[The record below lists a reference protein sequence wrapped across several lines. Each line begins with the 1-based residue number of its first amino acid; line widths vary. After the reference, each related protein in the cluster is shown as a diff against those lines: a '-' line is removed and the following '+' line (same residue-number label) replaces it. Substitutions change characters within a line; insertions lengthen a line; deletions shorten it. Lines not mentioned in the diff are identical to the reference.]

1 MLRIAIC
8 DDEDKVCFALE
19 NFINMACVNIH
30 IETEIDIFSSG
41 SVLRS
46 HLQHGSSYNIFFLDI
61 ELKDETGIY
70 LRQLSQKERLHCPLH
85 TGNGSNYICSI

>member
-46 HLQHGSSYNIFFLDI
+46 HLQHGAVIIFSFLT
-61 ELKDETGIY
+61 L
-70 LRQLSQKERLHCPLH
+70 
-85 TGNGSNYICSI
+85 N